1 TQDEADIVV
10 VNRIVGFNKKAAKKG
25 ENPVPE
31 GSFELHNLPSSG
43 DLQADVLLE
52 YLNALPPEGTVVVPP
67 PVEPTIIN
75 WAILAENDAHST
87 QLAELLATYATSTAD
102 SDTPY
107 TFAKTSDLESA
118 DIIFGYDISAY
129 NAPIIER
136 NDNAPRVPG
145 VHTSREALAPSET
158 IEFKDTSDYR
168 ILTSVVSA
176 IEAPTAPTAPPPLPT
191 PTVEIKLGAQFLD
204 SDGTRTIETIDLPET
219 GIALEVF
226 TGDVPTTA
234 TFKDLLESGLLEAD
248 FNTSGANKLLTLK
261 YVDIDGV
268 ESTVNINTTSTR
280 DSAEELATVLAR
292 TGDIQISINSNVVA
306 PAVNNAPVDIVFN
319 LRNADKDITLEDSG
333 TAISVADFFAVDS
346 DDSAITYT
354 LKTGNETS
362 TNTRL
367 NNIAFTDSGFAMLAN
382 NYGKQ
387 VLQFTGDKDDYAD
400 NEWVRATIIATDTSS
415 NSYEETIYFQI
426 DDPDVI

>member
-1 TQDEADIVV
+1 MNNITAFNEKQSTKNPPLSVPLDAFETQ
-10 VNRIVGFNKKAAKKG
+10 GQG
-25 ENPVPE
+25 T
-31 GSFELHNLPSSG
+31 
-43 DLQADVLLE
+43 DLLADVLLVR
-52 YLNALPPEGTVVVPP
+52 LNALPPEGTVVVPP
-67 PVEPTIIN
+67 PPPVEPTIIN
-75 WAILAENDAHST
+75 WAILTENDAHST

-226 TGDVPTTA
+226 TDDVPTTA

-248 FNTSGANKLLTLK
+248 FDTSGANKLLTLK
-261 YVDIDGV
+261 YVDTDGV

-354 LKTGNETS
+354 LKTGSETS

-367 NNIAFTDSGFAMLAN
+367 NDLAFTDSGFTILEDN

-387 VLQFTGDKDDYAD
+387 VLKFTGDKDDYAD
-400 NEWVRATIIATDTSS
+400 NEWVRATIIATDASS